1 MSLCREAS
9 GHYLYLDKIL
19 PNAATL
25 KHCVSPIVKRPH
37 SDDCACDSRLKIL
50 LDDVALLR
58 IDDLLAGESFDAA
71 EVAFR
76 IDDVVLQFCTLV
88 NETIATDGNA
98 DWCIV
103 SILQQLWLLMT
114 VWSVKS
120 SIPSYLI
127 ELGSSKKLL

>member
-9 GHYLYLDKIL
+9 SHYLYLDKIL

-98 DWCIV
+98 D
-103 SILQQLWLLMT
+103 
-114 VWSVKS
+114 
-120 SIPSYLI
+120 
-127 ELGSSKKLL
+127 